1 MDGIFDMPREMS
13 ASLAFVWPAG
23 FAGRGRAVNAA
34 TLEPVLAALMAAAQR
49 GDRAAYGQLLHDC
62 APWIMAVAR
71 RQGVSAGQLE
81 DVVQE
86 TLLTV
91 HRVRHSW
98 DPARPFLPW
107 LGAIAARRAI
117 DLLRRHGRQGARE
130 VHEPVL
136 YEAAADEAE
145 GAGETLERADA
156 ASRLAVAVAGL
167 PEGQREAVRLLVM
180 ADRSLKE
187 AAAESG
193 RSEGALKVNL
203 HRAIRSLRERM
214 VESDG

>member
-1 MDGIFDMPREMS
+1 MDGIVDLPRAM
-13 ASLAFVWPAG
+13 ALAWPAWL
-23 FAGRGRAVNAA
+23 ASWGRAVSSA

-49 GDRAAYGQLLHDC
+49 GDRAAYGQLLRDC

-107 LGAIAARRAI
+107 LSAIAARRAI

-145 GAGETLERADA
+145 AASETLERADA
-156 ASRLAVAVAGL
+156 ASRLARAVAGL

-214 VESDG
+214 LGSDG

>member
-1 MDGIFDMPREMS
+1 MDGTYDIFGPR
-13 ASLAFVWPAG
+13 ALAWSPV
-23 FAGRGRAVNAA
+23 FAGGGRAVSAA
-34 TLEPVLAALMAAAQR
+34 TLEPVLAPLMAAAQG
-49 GDRAAYGQLLHDC
+49 GDRAAYGQLLREC
-62 APWIMAVAR
+62 APWVMAVAR
-71 RQGVSAGQLE
+71 RQGVPPAQLE

-107 LGAIAARRAI
+107 LGAIAARRSV

-130 VHEPVL
+130 VHEPEL
-136 YEAAADEAE
+136 YEAAADESESA
-145 GAGETLERADA
+145 ARTLERADD
-156 ASRLAVAVAGL
+156 ASRLARAVAGL

-180 ADRSLKE
+180 ADQSLKE
-187 AAAESG
+187 AAAASG
-193 RSEGALKVNL
+193 RTEGSLKVNL

-214 VESDG
+214 S